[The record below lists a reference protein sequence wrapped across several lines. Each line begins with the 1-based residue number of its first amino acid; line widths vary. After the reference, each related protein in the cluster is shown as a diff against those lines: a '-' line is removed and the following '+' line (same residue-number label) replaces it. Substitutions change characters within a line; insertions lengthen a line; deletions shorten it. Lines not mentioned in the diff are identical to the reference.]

1 MGEPFRGS
9 LGREPSDLHIQWD
22 PPKEGWK
29 VLNTDGVAKG
39 HPGPAGAGGVIR
51 GDQGEWIVGFL
62 EHLGRCSAVKAEV
75 KVVL

>member
-1 MGEPFRGS
+1 M
-9 LGREPSDLHIQWD
+9 
-22 PPKEGWK
+22 
-29 VLNTDGVAKG
+29 LNTDGVAKG

-51 GDQGEWIVGFL
+51 GDQGEWIVGFS